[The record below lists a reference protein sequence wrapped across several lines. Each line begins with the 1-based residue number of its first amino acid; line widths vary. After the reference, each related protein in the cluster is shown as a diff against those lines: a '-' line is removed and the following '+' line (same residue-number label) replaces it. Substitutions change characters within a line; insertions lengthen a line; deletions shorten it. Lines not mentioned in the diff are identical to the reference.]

1 MGIQLTVTEFARS
14 LADTLNRVLY
24 RRERFTLLRG
34 GKPIAEVIPVP
45 EGRRL
50 GDLPAI
56 LDALPS
62 LGEAEAKAFEHD
74 LDAARVE
81 QAQVPQADPWAS

>member
-24 RRERFTLLRG
+24 RRERYTLLRG

-56 LDALPS
+56 LEALPRLS
-62 LGEAEAKAFEHD
+62 EADAEAFERD
-74 LDAARVE
+74 VDQARAELAGVSL
-81 QAQVPQADPWAS
+81 ADPWAS